1 MIVYKLKKKV
11 LAGRRKKKLQNKCF
25 CSILNIRRKRFFIIM
40 RIRRIK
46 RIELKRI
53 EFLERWGK
61 LFIERH

>member
-1 MIVYKLKKKV
+1 
-11 LAGRRKKKLQNKCF
+11 
-25 CSILNIRRKRFFIIM
+25 M

-61 LFIERH
+61 DYRAPLKEEMI